1 MKKCLSILLALLFT
15 VSIFTIP
22 SEEAHAK
29 DDLKN
34 TDPEKY
40 YIVLDL
46 NNQVVTVYEKDAA
59 GEYTRIVRQFIC
71 STGRD
76 KPTGTELFD
85 DSTPTPTG
93 VWKIGGR
100 ERFGKFANFS
110 EYARYW
116 TQLVEDIYF
125 HSIMF
130 NSRKLHDIKSNPY
143 RALGSSVSHG
153 CIRLLVEDAKWMYYN
168 ACPGTTVRVTND
180 LPTNRALKNAL
191 RDQRNETSFKEYKAL
206 QENFYDGE
214 ELPNDRAWVTH
225 KDAAIRKE
233 SKSSGKYIH
242 GLSIGEELEVLLYND
257 AWVKVR
263 DEDNKE
269 GYVYRG
275 YISMTEG
282 KSDTRENANV
292 IRVTTWMF
300 DRKEAESEYRI
311 CKVPTDTPVR
321 VLEID
326 EALGFAKIEYY
337 TEVGYIRTKYLETN
351 WGIDLGDYDPL
362 VITATPKPTA
372 TPAPTPEPSEEPAA
386 ATATPAV

>member
-1 MKKCLSILLALLFT
+1 MRKSLSLLLALIIA
-15 VSIFTIP
+15 VGIFSFP
-22 SEEAHAK
+22 AAEAQAK
-29 DDLKN
+29 DELKN
-34 TDPEKY
+34 TDPDKY

-46 NNQVVTVYEKDAA
+46 TNQVITVYEKDEA
-59 GEYTRIVRQFIC
+59 GEYTRIVRTFIC

-76 KPTGTELFD
+76 KPSGKVAFD

-93 VWKIGGR
+93 IWKIGGR

-130 NSRKLHDIKSNPY
+130 DSRQLDDIKSNPY
-143 RALGSSVSHG
+143 RSLGSSVSHG

-168 ACPGTTVRVTND
+168 ACPGTTVEVTKS
-180 LPTNRALKNAL
+180 LPADRHLKAAL
-191 RDQRNETSFKEYKAL
+191 REQRNETPFKTYKVL
-206 QENFYDGE
+206 QENFFDNE

-225 KDAAIRKE
+225 EKAAIRKE
-233 SKSSGKYIH
+233 SKSSAKYIH
-242 GLSIGEELEVLLYND
+242 GLTMGEELEVLLYND

-263 DEDNKE
+263 DVDKKE

-275 YISMTEG
+275 YISMVEG
-282 KSDTRENANV
+282 QTDTREDANV
-292 IRVTTWMF
+292 IKSTTWMF
-300 DRKEAESEYRI
+300 DRKEAEVEYRI

-321 VLEID
+321 VLEVD

-337 TEVGYIRTKYLETN
+337 TEVGYILTKYLEKN

-362 VITATPKPTA
+362 VISA
-372 TPAPTPEPSEEPAA
+372 TPEPTAAPEPTPDPIGTEEPAA
-386 ATATPAV
+386 